1 MVTEQQLE
9 DRIIFRDRMDHQLLR
24 QYTQVCD
31 LGLAIDKNTNI
42 NYLYSL
48 PNKLFDYLH
57 AGIPVLSSGLPEI
70 RKIVDEYQI
79 GYHIQNHDPQ
89 HIAQTIRTIF
99 SDLALY
105 QIKKENTLIAGR
117 DLNWESEVK
126 KLLNII
132 RPFAN
137 AS

>member
-1 MVTEQQLE
+1 ME
-9 DRIIFRDRMDHQLLR
+9 HQLLR

-70 RKIVDEYQI
+70 RKIADKYQI
-79 GYHIQNHDPQ
+79 GYHLQNHDPQ
-89 HIAQTIRTIF
+89 HIAQTIQAIF

-105 QIKKENTLIAGR
+105 HMKKENTLIAAR
-117 DLNWESEVK
+117 DLNWGSEVK